1 MGMLPSGLPEKVE
14 DGEDLARFLCQRS
27 HFNSTSVKPAA
38 FLPYRGE
45 TSVFRHG
52 LKPAKELWKLGADL
66 ASSGRNL
73 HGVAIIKASDAR
85 KTGLEAVAAE
95 PPPRHAAL
103 REWPSHDDAAIQKA
117 RQLDIAIAL
126 ASAAGEPIFKRS

>member
-1 MGMLPSGLPEKVE
+1 MLPSGLHENID
-14 DGEDLARFLCQRS
+14 DGEDLARFLCQS
-27 HFNSTSVKPAA
+27 SYFNSKSVKPAA
-38 FLPYRGE
+38 FLPYHGE

-52 LKPAKELWKLGADL
+52 LKPVKELWRLGSDL

-73 HGVAIIKASDAR
+73 HGVAIIKASDVR
-85 KTGLEAVAAE
+85 KAGLDVVAAE

-103 REWPSHDDAAIQKA
+103 CEWPSHDDPAIQKA

-126 ASAAGEPIFKRS
+126 ASAAGEPILKKS